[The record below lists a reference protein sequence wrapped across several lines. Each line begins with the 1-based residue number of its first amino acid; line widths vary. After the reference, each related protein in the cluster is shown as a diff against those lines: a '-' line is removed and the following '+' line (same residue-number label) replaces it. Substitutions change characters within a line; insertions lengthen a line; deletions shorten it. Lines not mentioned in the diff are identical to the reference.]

1 MDAFRQKSVRVLGDG
16 ASERW
21 GRPRTDALRLKSVR
35 ALEDGA
41 SDRRGGRGTR
51 SDRRVLWGARKSH
64 QSVKTYLRPLSLRV
78 SIPVGA
84 FS

>member
-16 ASERW
+16 VSERW

-41 SDRRGGRGTR
+41 SERWGRPRTDALR
-51 SDRRVLWGARKSH
+51 QKSTLGLEK
-64 QSVKTYLRPLSLRV
+64 VA
-78 SIPVGA
+78 PVCKNLFTPA
-84 FS
+84 FLTG